1 MNKALKHLTLGL
13 TIAICGCNSSAS
25 VDRNDV
31 KTLYSGVNKSDT
43 ARLHIKLTD
52 KEFYGQLEINYRG
65 AFKDSGDVSGIV
77 KGDTLR
83 GTYRYQ
89 HYGIEKWHSMPISL
103 LKRDNRL
110 LMGEGAMEI
119 YMGMYYFK
127 KNRPIDYE
135 KPKFVFEK
143 HGR

>member
-1 MNKALKHLTLGL
+1 MKVFHILSFLM
-13 TIAICGCNSSAS
+13 IAVCSCSSTES
-25 VDRNDV
+25 IDKNDV
-31 KTLYSGVNKSDT
+31 KTLYSGINKSDT
-43 ARLHIKLTD
+43 AKLFIKLTD

-77 KGDTLR
+77 KGDTLK

-103 LKRDNRL
+103 LKKHNQL
-110 LMGEGAMEI
+110 IMGEGPMEI

-127 KNRPIDYE
+127 KNRPIDYQ
-135 KPKFVFEK
+135 KPKFVFENTGK
-143 HGR
+143 